1 MTMEQVRARLYA
13 LAEEHGIPELH
24 LLAEQTRR
32 RYNGRTTPKVSDTVT
47 PETEAAIR
55 AYHAAYPD
63 KALHQVARVFQVN
76 QGRVSEALRGKRR

>member
-1 MTMEQVRARLYA
+1 MEQVRARLYA

-24 LLAEQTRR
+24 LLAERTKRR
-32 RYNGRTTPKVSDTVT
+32 FNGRASRKVSDTVT

-55 AYHAAYPD
+55 AYRAAYPD
-63 KALHQVARVFQVN
+63 RALHQIARVFSVN